1 MTVSRMVVEKSCD
14 IIRHLVGSDSFLATV
29 LVKLE
34 SELLN
39 NPFDSRLTIE
49 ASEPGAV
56 RFVQWICSK
65 APSSIGDE
73 WLDAFHAANAKQP
86 EPSYH
91 PTPDDLANARQS
103 DAELDAIE
111 ANRIEAERWARSMFL
126 EVPRDPQIKSRLLDN
141 WRTKPG
147 QSDWQRWSNRVEKY
161 TGPMDRPAAELKA
174 AAEIWP
180 ADEPPKQAS
189 LFD

>member
-1 MTVSRMVVEKSCD
+1 MTVSRHCIEAARLAIANRGNGDAFLRSVDTKLSLELDRNKTAT
-14 IIRHLVGSDSFLATV
+14 LV
-29 LVKLE
+29 
-34 SELLN
+34 
-39 NPFDSRLTIE
+39 TIE
-49 ASEPGAV
+49 ASESGAV
-56 RFVQWICSK
+56 KFVGWIIANSPTIV
-65 APSSIGDE
+65 ANE
-73 WLDAFHAANAKQP
+73 WSRAFNGVSPERQSAYQP
-86 EPSYH
+86 TAS
-91 PTPDDLANARQS
+91 DLANARQS

-126 EVPRDPQIKSRLLDN
+126 EVPRNPQIKSRLLDN

-174 AAEIWP
+174 AGEVWP